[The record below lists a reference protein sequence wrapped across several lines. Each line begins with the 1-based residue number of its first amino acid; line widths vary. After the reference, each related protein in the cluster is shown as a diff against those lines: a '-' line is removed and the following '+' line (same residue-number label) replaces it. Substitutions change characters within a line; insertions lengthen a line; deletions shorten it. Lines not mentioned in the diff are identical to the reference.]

1 MGFSAKPPACAITPL
16 CKSWFEAQN
25 PVANPAKTAG
35 EVPFSVMEAVKSV
48 VKVPKS
54 ASDLGKSAS
63 DLIKS
68 DKKVPKSVMDLVKSV
83 KEVFKSGS
91 DLVKSENKVPF
102 LVSEV
107 AFSGIAQWVLIL
119 LGSSVKSWARSANIA
134 AAKRW

>member
-35 EVPFSVMEAVKSV
+35 KVPFSVMEAVKSV

-54 ASDLGKSAS
+54 ASDMGKFA
-63 DLIKS
+63 
-68 DKKVPKSVMDLVKSV
+68 
-83 KEVFKSGS
+83 S
-91 DLVKSENKVPF
+91 DLVKSENKVPKPAVKVPF

-107 AFSGIAQWVLIL
+107 AFSGIAQ
-119 LGSSVKSWARSANIA
+119 
-134 AAKRW
+134 